1 MFARRSRAQP
11 VPEVQ
16 RDVSSTGR
24 TGAMSAPLNPPL
36 DLTRLRAEAAEVS
49 ILQRSPEVTRVCL

>member
-1 MFARRSRAQP
+1 
-11 VPEVQ
+11 
-16 RDVSSTGR
+16 
-24 TGAMSAPLNPPL
+24 MSAPLNPPL